1 MSLNLDLCAAEWQLT
16 RVSTGESFVAT
27 VPGCVHTDL
36 QSAGYIP
43 DPFWGRNEDELQWI
57 EEEDWAYA
65 TTFDLS
71 AAALSS
77 EHLELVADGLDTIA
91 TPNVM
96 MKGVRRQRHTGCIMA

>member
-43 DPFWGRNEDELQWI
+43 DPFWGRN
-57 EEEDWAYA
+57 
-65 TTFDLS
+65 
-71 AAALSS
+71 
-77 EHLELVADGLDTIA
+77 
-91 TPNVM
+91 
-96 MKGVRRQRHTGCIMA
+96 